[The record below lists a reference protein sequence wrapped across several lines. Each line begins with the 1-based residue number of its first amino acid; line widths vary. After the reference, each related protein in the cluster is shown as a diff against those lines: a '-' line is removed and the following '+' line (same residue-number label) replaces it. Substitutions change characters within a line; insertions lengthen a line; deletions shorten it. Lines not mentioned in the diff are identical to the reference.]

1 MELMWATA
9 KPPGACAKTPGGVA
23 ERTNLRHLAPEDLYG
38 PDDPQPDLA
47 VADLSFISLSRV
59 LEPMQKL
66 LAGGPQAEA
75 VLLVKPQFEVGRE
88 RVGKGGVVRDPK
100 AHADAI
106 ALVAARTTPAVVP
119 AGVVDPPITGAAGNH
134 EYLLWLGPKA
144 ELDSSAFQR

>member
-1 MELMWATA
+1 M
-9 KPPGACAKTPGGVA
+9 
-23 ERTNLRHLAPEDLYG
+23 
-38 PDDPQPDLA
+38 
-47 VADLSFISLSRV
+47 ADLSFISLSRV

-106 ALVAARTTPAVVP
+106 ALVATAAQPLQWFPQGLV
-119 AGVVDPPITGAAGNH
+119 GSPITGAAGNH

-144 ELDSSAFQR
+144 ELGSSDWSALIEQVVQSTNA